1 MRTDVDVA
9 WEAVYD
15 ALPASWRIG
24 PIAYP
29 RRNVCSVIA
38 RGPTEGRGRRHRSV
52 RGSGDCLVAAL
63 HDLEQRL
70 LGLADTEAQHEEL
83 IRRLRLAFV
92 EGAESFS
99 RFDRGR
105 PLSACEL
112 EGVLALFDS

>member
-1 MRTDVDVA
+1 MQTDVDLA

-15 ALPASWRIG
+15 ALPTTWYIG

-29 RRNVCSVIA
+29 RQDACSVIA
-38 RGPTEGRGRRHRSV
+38 RGPNEGRGRRRQSV
-52 RGSGDCLVAAL
+52 RGSGNSLVAAL

-70 LGLADTEAQHEEL
+70 LGLADTEAQREEL
-83 IRRLRLAFV
+83 IRRMRLAYV

-99 RFDRGR
+99 KFDRGR

-112 EGVLALFDS
+112 EGVLALFDG

>member
-1 MRTDVDVA
+1 MQTDVDLA

-15 ALPASWRIG
+15 ALPPNWYIG

-29 RRNVCSVIA
+29 RQDLCSVIA
-38 RGPTEGRGRRHRSV
+38 RGPSEGRGRRGQSV
-52 RGSGDCLVAAL
+52 RGSGGCLVAAL

-70 LGLADTEAQHEEL
+70 LGLADTEAQREEL
-83 IRRLRLAFV
+83 IRRMRLAYV
-92 EGAESFS
+92 EGAETFS

-112 EGVLALFDS
+112 EGVLALFET

>member
-1 MRTDVDVA
+1 MLTDVDLA

-15 ALPASWRIG
+15 ALPTSWSIG
-24 PIAYP
+24 PVAYP
-29 RRNVCSVIA
+29 RQDLCSVIA
-38 RGPTEGRGRRHRSV
+38 RGPSAGRGRRGQSV
-52 RGSGDCLVAAL
+52 RASGDCLVAAL
-63 HDLEQRL
+63 RDLEQRL
-70 LGLADTEAQHEEL
+70 LGLADIEAQHEEL
-83 IRRLRLAFV
+83 IRRMRLAYV

>member
-1 MRTDVDVA
+1 MQTDVDLA

-15 ALPASWRIG
+15 ALPTSWYIG
-24 PIAYP
+24 PIVYP
-29 RRNVCSVIA
+29 RQNVCSVIA
-38 RGPTEGRGRRHRSV
+38 RGPAEGRGRRGQSV

-63 HDLEQRL
+63 QDLEQRL
-70 LGLADTEAQHEEL
+70 LGLADTEAQRQEL
-83 IRRLRLAFV
+83 VRRMRLAYV